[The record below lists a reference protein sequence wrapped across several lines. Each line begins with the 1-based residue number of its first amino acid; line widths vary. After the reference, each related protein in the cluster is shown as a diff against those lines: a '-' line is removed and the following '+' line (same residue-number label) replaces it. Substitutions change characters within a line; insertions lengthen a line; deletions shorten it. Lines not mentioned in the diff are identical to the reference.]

1 MAEEEPPLYE
11 DGSEFLQEVEDYI
24 YSFNESASFETTLLK
39 INKLQGQECYIYT
52 IKNIS
57 SGENYVL
64 KAFFNKDD
72 YEHELRM
79 TGLFWKSSSDECAPY
94 FNMMLKDDIP
104 GTSPETTHNKPRF
117 SIIMNFFSGLAT
129 VQKGTLDI
137 KNLDHLFL
145 INKLLWN
152 EKYYYNILKNFIICL
167 RDLNKKNIF
176 HRDLKYDNIIFV
188 KWSKIDQKNE
198 KGIHLIDYGSA
209 LELKDIFGIQDKGGS
224 EVTVLQLF
232 LSEGL
237 TPQNIFPLYVFLEI
251 FGKEEKFHETC
262 SYILQA
268 HEIWTFILTLFYIM
282 NKTNKRVAHD
292 GKKRSNIQLL
302 DYEEGIPELKSKWD
316 SVKHLSEAANFM
328 MPRQIYNILMSYAI
342 DKVNTNSMPN
352 ELEFIFPKEV
362 FNSSNLEVFSK
373 EDSKLFN
380 PHTDITQ
387 GGGDDTHQ
395 KVKDF
400 CIAYVDWFDS
410 NLDTILKGMLGR
422 VLKPQPTVTKSKG
435 ILKKSKR
442 KKSKRKKSKRK
453 KTKRKKSKKNK
464 RKKKKTKK
472 KPKKTKRQRR

>member
-39 INKLQGQECYIYT
+39 INNPQGQECYIYT

-64 KAFFNKDD
+64 KAFFNKAE

-94 FNMMLKDDIP
+94 FNMLLKDYIP
-104 GTSPETTHNKPRF
+104 VTPPETPHKKPRF

-152 EKYYYNILKNFIICL
+152 EMYYYNILKNFIICL

-188 KWSKIDQKNE
+188 KWSKIDQQIE

-209 LELKDIFGIQDKGGS
+209 LELKDIFGIQDKEGS

-232 LSEGL
+232 LSDGL

-302 DYEEGIPELKSKWD
+302 DYEEGIPELKS
-316 SVKHLSEAANFM
+316 
-328 MPRQIYNILMSYAI
+328 
-342 DKVNTNSMPN
+342 
-352 ELEFIFPKEV
+352 
-362 FNSSNLEVFSK
+362 
-373 EDSKLFN
+373 
-380 PHTDITQ
+380 
-387 GGGDDTHQ
+387 
-395 KVKDF
+395 
-400 CIAYVDWFDS
+400 
-410 NLDTILKGMLGR
+410 
-422 VLKPQPTVTKSKG
+422 
-435 ILKKSKR
+435 
-442 KKSKRKKSKRK
+442 
-453 KTKRKKSKKNK
+453 
-464 RKKKKTKK
+464 
-472 KPKKTKRQRR
+472 

>member
-57 SGENYVL
+57 SGDILSGENYVL

-167 RDLNKKNIF
+167 RDLNKKKIF

-188 KWSKIDQKNE
+188 KWSKIDQEIE

-209 LELKDIFGIQDKGGS
+209 LELKEILGLEDKGGS

-282 NKTNKRVAHD
+282 NKTNKRVADD
-292 GKKRSNIQLL
+292 GKKRSDIQLL
-302 DYEEGIPELKSKWD
+302 NYKEGIPELVSKWD
-316 SVKHLSEAANFM
+316 SIKHFSEAANFK

-342 DKVNTNSMPN
+342 DKVNTDSMAN

-373 EDSKLFN
+373 EDGKLFN

-387 GGGDDTHQ
+387 ENADPVQQ
-395 KVKDF
+395 KVMKF
-400 CIAYVDWFDS
+400 CMAYVKWFDD
-410 NLDTILKGMLGR
+410 NLDTILMGMLGR
-422 VLKPQPTVTKSKG
+422 VLKPQPVRKKG
-435 ILKKSKR
+435 NLKKT
-442 KKSKRKKSKRK
+442 KRKKSKRK

-472 KPKKTKRQRR
+472 KPKKTKRKRRR